1 MRDHSLI
8 SGPAVLSMET
18 DAVVMSIA
26 GHQRPNGS
34 NIKMG
39 PPGDDGL
46 CSVPLGTAKISPGR
60 RLTVR
65 SCACR
70 TRLRRLAA
78 VDAEGEIMHNT
89 FPRKRSSAPALVPA
103 RSMRFPARIVS
114 MVRRIREAWG

>member
-1 MRDHSLI
+1 MRDHSQI
-8 SGPAVLSMET
+8 SSPAVLSMET
-18 DAVVMSIA
+18 GDAVVMSIA

-39 PPGDDGL
+39 PPGDGGL

-78 VDAEGEIMHNT
+78 VDAEYTLREFGCRRLNT
-89 FPRKRSSAPALVPA
+89 TWEPR
-103 RSMRFPARIVS
+103 
-114 MVRRIREAWG
+114 